1 MSIQSAS
8 YAKTNVLQIRGKMPV
23 QVAGQQRLFGFKFI
37 LPPAYPSGAPLT
49 YLDEPEDKQV
59 VEIFDYL
66 TKGNR
71 IQCDY
76 LS

>member
-8 YAKTNVLQIRGKMPV
+8 YAKTNVLQVRGKMPV
-23 QVAGQQRLFGFKFI
+23 QVAGIPRSFGFKFI
-37 LPPAYPSGAPLT
+37 LPPAYPSGAPLV

-66 TKGNR
+66 SKGNR

-76 LS
+76 LA